1 MSTPDP
7 MASTYPSAPR
17 AISKETHCIA
27 GILTTVYGLQE
38 LPKEIHEVACLWLL
52 HPRLQTQ
59 ACMEPIA
66 SSTIHEWNERQ
77 RATKRKDRTIG
88 LIAVSFDQRNHGTR
102 EVDTLANEAWRSGN
116 SRHAQDMFASYRP
129 SPTQLPSPTSIPAN
143 THPPDGTAIDTSHL
157 LTYLPS
163 YIPLNI
169 TRHLVLGISLGGH
182 AAWHCLL
189 HDPRIT
195 TAIIIIGCPDYV
207 RLMSDRARLSKL
219 PTWTSS
225 TPPGS
230 QFLGS
235 KDFPNALI
243 DAVEKYDPAGL
254 LLGPVKSRPED
265 IYNRDPTPLERR
277 ALMPLLKTHLQ
288 NKRILNLAG
297 GSDRLVPYKCSE
309 PFLRWLKAAT
319 APITGWFKDGN
330 VVLEDMVFEGVG
342 HEMSAGMVKEV
353 HRFVCQTL
361 DQSSR
366 PVLGRK
372 SSKI

>member
-1 MSTPDP
+1 MTTPNP

-38 LPKEIHEVACLWLL
+38 LPEEIQEVACLWLL

-129 SPTQLPSPTSIPAN
+129 SSIQLPLPVLFPAN
-143 THPPDGTAIDTSHL
+143 ISTTDGTAIDTSHL

-169 TRHLVLGISLGGH
+169 TQHLVLGISLGGH

-219 PTWTSS
+219 PTWTKSS
-225 TPPGS
+225 PSGS
-230 QFLGS
+230 SFLGS
-235 KDFPNALI
+235 ADFPTALI
-243 DAVEKYDPAGL
+243 SAVEKYDPAGL
-254 LLGPVKSRPED
+254 LLGDVKSRPD
-265 IYNRDPTPLERR
+265 SIYNHSPTALERR
-277 ALMPLLKTHLQ
+277 SLLPLLKTTLQ

-297 GSDRLVPYKCSE
+297 GSDKLVPYKCSE
-309 PFLRWLKAAT
+309 PFLHWLKAAT

-330 VVLEDMVFEGVG
+330 VVLEDMVFDGVG

-361 DQSSR
+361 DQPS
-366 PVLGRK
+366 PPELGRK
-372 SSKI
+372 RSKI